1 MPIVTSSRRW
11 RWLPH
16 RPSGSRVAAGWKEV
30 QAGWMS
36 VRTEGCNTRE
46 PDGLCG
52 NQRYRREL
60 LMMGIMVPETC

>member
-1 MPIVTSSRRW
+1 MAIIMSSRRW

-16 RPSGSRVAAGWKEV
+16 RQSGSRVAAGWGLSASTALNF
-30 QAGWMS
+30 QPAAI
-36 VRTEGCNTRE
+36 RE

-52 NQRYRREL
+52 NQRHRREI